1 MGRRGGKGT
10 QRVNWVAKTIED
22 VGGIVQAAAIARVRQ
37 ATLYDWKK
45 RRHVRLL
52 KAALNL
58 AEKACPAD
66 PRVQL
71 LLLRRLAGLE
81 D

>member
-1 MGRRGGKGT
+1 MAGRGRGGT
-10 QRVNWVAKTIED
+10 QRVNWVAKAIQD
-22 VGGIVQAAAIARVRQ
+22 VGGIVQAAAIAGVRQ

-66 PRVQL
+66 PTKQL
-71 LLLRRLAGLE
+71 LLLRRLSGLE